1 VLLFL
6 SDYTIYWY
14 GLALNILANK
24 IDKSKIY
31 TNLSLYSSVIV
42 YRTNNETTATAASAN
57 NVSDRQSWVCL
68 YSEQLFNIT
77 AHIISW

>member
-57 NVSDRQSWVCL
+57 NVSDRQS
-68 YSEQLFNIT
+68 
-77 AHIISW
+77 